1 MEDVDALLLEAR
13 RRYEGQRRGDN
24 TLAPAQLPAWDELGD
39 ERRAAL
45 RALVVE
51 EQMEKDAD
59 RKRDGETGTGT

>member
-24 TLAPAQLPAWDELGD
+24 TLSPTQLPAWDELGD

-45 RALVVE
+45 RALVAE
-51 EQMEKDAD
+51 EQMEKDAA
-59 RKRDGETGTGT
+59 RKRDGETGAGT